1 MADVQSISHSAF
13 CVHDLQEAEEF
24 YCGLLGAHAHNG
36 VNFITEDT
44 IKGRSVH
51 KSIVLEDFLIALAL
65 AGDFMPMP
73 PKEQLRGANGFRH
86 AFAVSRSRFDEIC
99 RSLSGAAVPYQGPVG
114 HSELGPFGESI
125 YFKDPSGNFLEI
137 LWRRDEHI
145 AYDAPAVAD
154 GD

>member
-1 MADVQSISHSAF
+1 MAEVQSLSHSAI

-24 YCGLLGAHAHNG
+24 YCGLLGAHSHNG

-73 PKEQLRGANGFRH
+73 PDEQLRGAHGFRH
-86 AFAVSRSRFDEIC
+86 AFTVSRARFEEIR
-99 RSLSGAAVPYQGPVG
+99 RSLSQGHVAYEGPVA
-114 HSELGPFGESI
+114 HPDKGPFGESI

-137 LWRRDEHI
+137 LWRRDE
-145 AYDAPAVAD
+145 AVVYDAPAVAD

>member
-1 MADVQSISHSAF
+1 MAEVQSLSHSAI

-24 YCGLLGAHAHNG
+24 YCGLLGAHPHSG

-51 KSIVLEDFLIALAL
+51 KSVVLEDFLIALAL

-73 PKEQLRGANGFRH
+73 PNGQLRGAHGFRH
-86 AFAVSRSRFDEIC
+86 AFAVSRARFDEIVGKL
-99 RSLSGAAVPYQGPVG
+99 RAGGVAFDGPVA
-114 HSELGPFGESI
+114 HPAKGPFGESI

-137 LWRRDEHI
+137 LWRRDEHV
-145 AYDAPAVAD
+145 AYDAPAVSD